1 MIYYKNIVDIAP
13 LNMNSSTVRDK
24 YEKKQIN
31 YNTWSRQHGSQ
42 QEIHPKIF
50 FFFHLVKRPKRFAK
64 KENHQ
69 ESNKWD
75 LLLLLYRF

>member
-1 MIYYKNIVDIAP
+1 MICYKNIVDVAP

-31 YNTWSRQHGSQ
+31 YNTWSRQHGSP

-50 FFFHLVKRPKRFAK
+50 LFLFLFFSFGKMS
-64 KENHQ
+64 KEICK
-69 ESNKWD
+69 EGKSS
-75 LLLLLYRF
+75 RI

>member
-1 MIYYKNIVDIAP
+1 MICYKNIVDVAP

-31 YNTWSRQHGSQ
+31 YNTWSRQHGSP

-50 FFFHLVKRPKRFAK
+50 FFFSFGKMS
-64 KENHQ
+64 KEICK
-69 ESNKWD
+69 EGKSS
-75 LLLLLYRF
+75 RI

>member
-1 MIYYKNIVDIAP
+1 MICYKNIVDVAP

-31 YNTWSRQHGSQ
+31 YNTWSRQHGSP

-50 FFFHLVKRPKRFAK
+50 FFFFSFGKMS
-64 KENHQ
+64 KEICK
-69 ESNKWD
+69 EGKSS
-75 LLLLLYRF
+75 RI